1 MRPLHEI
8 IVHCSA
14 TQPNWAHDKSAE
26 WKVQEIR
33 RWHMSTPRN
42 WSDIGYHYIIDR
54 DGTIAKGRPLER
66 IGAHVQGHNTGTIG
80 ICLIGGHGST
90 ATDDPTDHF
99 TINQLD
105 AARRFIDDLRA
116 KYPTIRRVS
125 GHNDYTDGK
134 ACPGFKV
141 AAWMAMQPI
150 VDWVDEP
157 KPSAPSFWA
166 GIIDAIKGLFQ
177 K

>member
-33 RWHMSTPRN
+33 RWHLARK
-42 WSDIGYHYIIDR
+42 WSDIGYHYIVDR

-66 IGAHVQGHNTGTIG
+66 TGAHTLGHNTGTIG
-80 ICLIGGHGST
+80 ICLIGGRGSA
-90 ATDDPTDHF
+90 ATDHPSDNF
-99 TINQLD
+99 TIVQMD
-105 AARRFIDDLRA
+105 AARRLIDDLKRD
-116 KYPTIRRVS
+116 YPTIREVS

-134 ACPGFKV
+134 ACPGFRVKDWYFVQPV
-141 AAWMAMQPI
+141 ADHVPVKPQPTP
-150 VDWVDEP
+150 WW
-157 KPSAPSFWA
+157 FTFL
-166 GIIDAIKGLFQ
+166 KGLF

>member
-90 ATDDPTDHF
+90 ATDDQNF
-99 TINQLD
+99 
-105 AARRFIDDLRA
+105 
-116 KYPTIRRVS
+116 
-125 GHNDYTDGK
+125 
-134 ACPGFKV
+134 
-141 AAWMAMQPI
+141 
-150 VDWVDEP
+150 
-157 KPSAPSFWA
+157 
-166 GIIDAIKGLFQ
+166 
-177 K
+177 